1 MGDGRTELYKKMWTQ
16 TTTNDSINNP
26 ELYNK
31 LKGKKVKYTQN
42 KTEHLFGKD
51 VRRIDAND
59 IYDLEHMPNQ
69 KLHRNV
75 SFLKSAVRIVGFGIC
90 WWSLDIGL
98 TLLILAEVIG
108 VGEELV

>member
-51 VRRIDAND
+51 VR
-59 IYDLEHMPNQ
+59 HMPDQ
-69 KLHRNV
+69 YKHKVV
-75 SFLKSAVRIVGFGIC
+75 SFIKSGVRIVGFGVC